1 MTSFTT
7 TGIPSIL
14 QKVPAEL
21 QPMIALASDEELAH
35 AKRVR
40 EDFFTEGGA
49 GAYMNDIIR
58 AFRVAKGCQIY
69 IEVGSRDKGNV
80 AWVSTLADD
89 RAHLIDID
97 IEPNIPAEKKLLKF
111 IKRTQKYTSILGD
124 SVGESTIA
132 GLSETLDGKLAD
144 LIFLDSSHMYSHMM
158 REIDLYLP
166 YLKPGGFLLI
176 HDILWEGNEWG
187 KGKAQAALMIDRVL
201 PIYSVVMDLPVHR
214 FMLWETKLMD
224 LWGGVGVIVKPISG
238 I

>member
-1 MTSFTT
+1 MLPFTT
-7 TGIPSIL
+7 TGIPSIFQSL
-14 QKVPAEL
+14 PEEL
-21 QPMIALASDEELAH
+21 RPMIALASDEELAH

-40 EDFFTEGGA
+40 EGFFTDGGP

-58 AFRVAKGCQIY
+58 AFRVARGCQTY

-89 RAHLIDID
+89 NAHLIDID

-111 IKRTQKYTSILGD
+111 IKATQKFTSIVGD

-132 GLSETLDGKLAD
+132 GLSDALNGKLAD
-144 LIFLDSSHMYSHMM
+144 VIFLDSSHMYSHMM
-158 REIDLYLP
+158 REIDLYMP
-166 YLKPGGFLLI
+166 YLKPGGFMLI

-201 PIYSVVMDLPVHR
+201 PVYSVVMDLPVHR

-224 LWGGVGVIVKPISG
+224 LWGGVGVIVKPLPNI
-238 I
+238 